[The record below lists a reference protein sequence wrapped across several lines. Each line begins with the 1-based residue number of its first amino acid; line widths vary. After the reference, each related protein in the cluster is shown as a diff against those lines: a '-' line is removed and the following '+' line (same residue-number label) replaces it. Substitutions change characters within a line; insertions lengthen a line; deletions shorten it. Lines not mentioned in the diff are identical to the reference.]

1 MAGLAAL
8 CIASQD
14 YCSAKP
20 ANTVIS
26 SLDNSGSAIVNDNVS
41 CTFGYSLTLG
51 GSDASV
57 TQLGVWDQGNDG
69 LAEAHSVGLWTSTGT
84 LLASAI
90 VPSGTSASL
99 YNGFRYMN
107 IAPLNLSA
115 GTTYV
120 LGVYDDALNTD
131 EITFQQTVT
140 LGSDIASIGAPLLLD
155 GIDLA
160 YGKEGGDDGVSMP
173 CCRCRLFPNL
183 PRWRSPAW
191 AVWAACCCSA
201 AGSNFPNLHLS
212 RHGQTVAA
220 VLFSGIVA
228 LARSSL
234 PSRTLPGAPFPFK

>member
-120 LGVYDDALNTD
+120 LGIYDNALNTD

-155 GIDLA
+155 GADLA
-160 YGKEGGDDGVSMP
+160 FPTTSIGGNAEGFFGPNAMLSVSAVPEPSTLALAAMGGLG
-173 CCRCRLFPNL
+173 CRL
-183 PRWRSPAW
+183 
-191 AVWAACCCSA
+191 
-201 AGSNFPNLHLS
+201 
-212 RHGQTVAA
+212 
-220 VLFSGIVA
+220 LF
-228 LARSSL
+228 R
-234 PSRTLPGAPFPFK
+234 RRK

>member
-160 YGKEGGDDGVSMP
+160 FPTTPIDGNAEGFFGPNAMLSVS
-173 CCRCRLFPNL
+173 
-183 PRWRSPAW
+183 
-191 AVWAACCCSA
+191 AVPEPST
-201 AGSNFPNLHLS
+201 L
-212 RHGQTVAA
+212 
-220 VLFSGIVA
+220 A
-228 LARSSL
+228 LAGMGGLGCLLLFR
-234 PSRTLPGAPFPFK
+234 RRK